1 MERIIF
7 INWERISL
15 VIPEKQ
21 DLEVM
26 YKAINNVNII
36 KYLQP
41 IRHNTRETEEKFLN
55 DKIEK
60 ADKFFVIMQND
71 TNEIIWSVWFN
82 EFDDISRN
90 GIIWICLYDESKMS
104 KWYGSEAMN
113 LFLKYSFEYIWYNK
127 VKLQV
132 YSNNP
137 RAISSYKK
145 CWFREV
151 WTFKQDLYIM
161 WEYVDNIA
169 MEMLRNE
176 WDEIKNKR
184 NGWKNIK

>member
-1 MERIIF
+1 MERVVF
-7 INWERISL
+7 VPGERVSL

-26 YKAINNVNII
+26 YKGINNINII

-71 TNEIIWSVWFN
+71 TQEIIGSVGFN

-90 GIIWICLYDESKMS
+90 WLIWICLYDENKLW
-104 KWYGSEAMN
+104 KWYGSEAMK
-113 LFLKYSFEYIWYNK
+113 LFLKYAFEYIGYNK

-132 YSNNP
+132 FSNNP
-137 RAISSYKK
+137 RAIASYKK
-145 CWFREV
+145 CWFKEV
-151 WTFKQDLYIM
+151 GVFKEEVYIM
-161 WEYVDNIA
+161 WKYEHSIA
-169 MEMLRNE
+169 MEMMRNE
-176 WDEIKNKR
+176 WEEKNKL
-184 NGWKNIK
+184 